1 MNIKIMKKKMKKK
14 KNRLTKKEEK
24 NMTYILHGGM
34 EGLKIEMKCGLVFR
48 PNKKSGLKFLKSNL
62 GLTKVEP
69 Q

>member
-1 MNIKIMKKKMKKK
+1 MKKK
-14 KNRLTKKEEK
+14 KNRLTKKEEG

-48 PNKKSGLKFLKSNL
+48 PGKERGLRFLKSDL
-62 GLTKVEP
+62 SLTRFKS

>member
-1 MNIKIMKKKMKKK
+1 MKKK
-14 KNRLTKKEEK
+14 KNRLTKKEER

-48 PNKKSGLKFLKSNL
+48 VGKERSSRFLRLDLSW
-62 GLTKVEP
+62 TEVEP